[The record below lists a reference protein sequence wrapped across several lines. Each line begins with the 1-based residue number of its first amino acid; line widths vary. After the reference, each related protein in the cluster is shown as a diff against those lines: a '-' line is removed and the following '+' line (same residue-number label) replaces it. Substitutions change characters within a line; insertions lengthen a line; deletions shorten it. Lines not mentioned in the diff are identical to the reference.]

1 MSLLQMS
8 ISAAILIIVITV
20 LRVLF
25 IHKLPKKTFL
35 VFWGIAIFR
44 LLVPI
49 SIPSILSIYS
59 WFPKTKLDVADNFT
73 TLTLS
78 ETLSNESGAG
88 NIKTNIVNIL
98 PNSKQPFAF
107 SLPAAVWLM
116 GFTVF
121 FLYFLFAYLRGL
133 SKFKFS
139 TAIKSDFIEDWKI
152 CHPLKRKLSIL
163 QSNRISS
170 PISYGL
176 FKPVILLPQN
186 LDLDNVKLL
195 EYILTH
201 EYIHIRHFDIV
212 YKIILIICV
221 CIHWFNPMVWLMFIL
236 LNRDIELACD
246 EAVIHS
252 LGTSNRAGYAYA
264 LIDMEAQKNNIIPIC
279 NHFNKNAIEE
289 RIVAIMKN
297 KKSSI
302 FIVIAAF
309 VLIVGVSTVF
319 ITSAKQSD
327 NALKA
332 TSTKLSNEE
341 VSKLLALKF
350 DKYEDM
356 SVFKYQNKVW
366 ELIDTKEYQ
375 DLLEYIDGDSE
386 LYAQKD
392 SDDFASFL
400 FNILEPLSSEKW
412 QKYTFNSSV
421 QGKYSTNSDTALLEY
436 SFTINIKDPKL
447 LKVKE
452 YTSIRPAVME
462 NFNKLMESKSEEQL
476 QDSDFMNTSIE
487 AEIQKLK
494 GLYDYDKLELSF
506 EYFYR
511 PLISEKESDIKE
523 VNYHEADENAYTRAS
538 KEDYEALLTLKTGDY
553 QKLSVADF
561 NMKLLEWTNDNV
573 DLAERIATDYPQ
585 NEFISSLSNDEQ
597 QFIKLTVWASN
608 IENTEFVKSQY
619 TSKPEEDPVATI
631 ELGDKEES
639 TDNNLLKWCNGS
651 YQLSYHI
658 KDKKTLSIKNR
669 DLYLSNV
676 MTEIQSFW
684 NESSIES
691 LIEMDKENIETKL
704 EKIATA
710 NSNEDITF
718 SIVKGQVYF
727 DYSDEAMLSE

>member
-8 ISAAILIIVITV
+8 ISATVLIIVITV

-59 WFPKTKLDVADNFT
+59 WFPKTKLDMADNFA
-73 TLTLS
+73 TLTLI
-78 ETLSNESGAG
+78 ETLSNEGSNA

-98 PNSKQPFAF
+98 PTSKQLFAF
-107 SLPAAVWLM
+107 SLPAAVWLI

-121 FLYFLFAYLRGL
+121 FLYFLLAYLRGL

-139 TAIKSDFIEDWKI
+139 TTIKSDFIEDWKLQ
-152 CHPLKRKLSIL
+152 HPLKRKLSIL

-176 FKPVILLPQN
+176 FKPVILLPKN
-186 LDLDNVKLL
+186 LDMDNVKLL

-201 EYIHIRHFDIV
+201 EYIHIRHFDIL
-212 YKIILIICV
+212 YKMILIICV

-252 LGTSNRAGYAYA
+252 LGTNNRAGYAYA
-264 LIDMEAQKNNIIPIC
+264 LIDMEAQKNNIIPLC

-356 SVFKYQNKVW
+356 SIFEYQNKVW
-366 ELIDTKEYQ
+366 DLIDTKEYQ
-375 DLLEYIDGDSE
+375 DLLEYIDADSD

-392 SDDFASFL
+392 SDELAFFL
-400 FNILEPLSSEKW
+400 FNILEPLSSQKW
-412 QKYTFNSSV
+412 QEYTFNSSV

-436 SFTINIKDPKL
+436 SFSINIKDPKL

-452 YTSIRPAVME
+452 YVPLTVMKS
-462 NFNKLMESKSEEQL
+462 FNKLMESKSEEQL
-476 QDSDFMNTSIE
+476 QDSDFMNTAIE
-487 AEIQKLK
+487 AEIKKIK
-494 GLYDYDKLELSF
+494 GLYDSDKLELSF

-511 PLISEKESDIKE
+511 PLITIKEGDIKE
-523 VNYHEADENAYTRAS
+523 ITYQEQEENSYTRAS
-538 KEDYEALLTLKTGDY
+538 KEDYEALLTLKTNDY
-553 QKLSVADF
+553 QELSVADF

-585 NEFISSLSNDEQ
+585 NEFISSLSNDEKH
-597 QFIKLTVWASN
+597 FVKLTVWASN
-608 IENTEFVKSQY
+608 IENTEFVKSQH

-631 ELGDKEES
+631 ELGDKEDS
-639 TDNNLLKWCNGS
+639 TDNKLLKWCSGS

-676 MTEIQSFW
+676 ITQIQSFW
-684 NESSIES
+684 DESSIEG
-691 LIEMDKENIETKL
+691 LIEMDKEKIETKL
-704 EKIATA
+704 EKIAKA
-710 NSNEDITF
+710 NSNEDIAF
-718 SIVKGQVYF
+718 NIVKGQVYF